1 MESRRKESVTS
12 TRSRSRPKVST
23 RSRGVRRPRPS
34 AGRRRSKPSTVSSLG
49 SLLFRLEAV
58 GIALLVLALVAIP
71 WLVPATRGVTELRDS
86 VVRTFGVLVF
96 AFIALLAYL
105 GLAIARQRFDE
116 GMFSTK
122 PLAIAFSTGAFVSG
136 LLGFFHP
143 AWRLGDVSLSEVT
156 AGGDLGHL
164 MAGHPL
170 GILVWLAFGVGAL
183 SLISPAGA
191 AATARG
197 AGHGAKTAWG
207 WRLPQRA
214 WESTQAL
221 INLVFPTRAPP
232 QGAPK
237 VPLEDVLS
245 AQNRPP
251 VSPPDDGETAVAE
264 AELAITKLNKA
275 DPIDEPPPADV
286 GEQAR
291 LPLNGN
297 GTEEADVVEA
307 VTPNA
312 PRKAHDGWQLPQLD
326 VLVNAKA
333 KETAT
338 DNSARA
344 QLIVDTFA
352 SFGVDTRVVQI
363 NEGPTV
369 TQFGIE
375 PGWEI
380 KSRQVQERDSSG
392 KPVLDRK
399 GKPKMQTEETSRTRV
414 RVNQITSLANDL
426 ALALAAPSL
435 RLESPVS
442 GKPFVGIEVPNHSA
456 ALVTLRSVIE
466 SAQFRRLSL
475 KSRLTLA
482 LGKSVAGEPVIADL
496 AKMPHLLIAGATGS
510 GKSVCMNAIIA
521 CLLMHSSPE
530 EVRFVMIDPKRVELS
545 AFADIP
551 HLAFSSIITDVDKAP
566 GTLQAII
573 HEMESRYR
581 RFAALS
587 VRNIDTYNRHPS
599 RPSHLPHWVVIIDEL
614 ADLMMSAPYE
624 VERQICRLAQLA
636 RATGIHL
643 VVATQRPSVDVVTG
657 LIKANFPTR
666 IAFAVSSQVD
676 SRTILDTVG
685 AEKLLGR
692 GDMLYLPTD
701 AAKPRRIQGVFVS
714 DQEIEQLVAFWT
726 QDRFQEVDRE
736 VFDHLLDEAK
746 QQPSDL
752 PANDDP
758 FLERAKELAE
768 EHQRISASML
778 QRRLRIGYP
787 RAARLMDM
795 LESEGVVGAAE
806 GTSSREVVAAQASA
820 EEERAPS

>member
-1 MESRRKESVTS
+1 MEDRRKETVAS
-12 TRSRSRPKVST
+12 TRSRSRPKISS
-23 RSRGVRRPRPS
+23 RSRGVRRSRPN
-34 AGRRRSKPSTVSSLG
+34 AGRRRSRPSTIGSLG
-49 SLLFRLEAV
+49 NILFRLEAV

-86 VVRTFGVLVF
+86 VVRTFGLMVF

-105 GLAIARQRFDE
+105 GLAIARRRVDE
-116 GMFSTK
+116 AFLTWK
-122 PLAIAFSTGAFVSG
+122 PWAIGFLLAAFASG
-136 LLGFFHP
+136 LLGFFRP
-143 AWRLGDVSLSEVT
+143 DWRLGDASLGEVT

-164 MAGHPL
+164 FAGHPL
-170 GILVWLAFGVGAL
+170 GVLTWLAFGIAAV
-183 SLISPAGA
+183 SLISPAGM

-197 AGHGAKTAWG
+197 IGRAGNAAWG
-207 WRLPQRA
+207 WRLPQRT
-214 WESTQAL
+214 WESAHAL

-232 QGAPK
+232 QGAEK
-237 VPLEDVLS
+237 VPL
-245 AQNRPP
+245 QNLQTDQGRAP
-251 VSPPDDGETAVAE
+251 VSLTGEDEPDVVLDETEIDRAVADE
-264 AELAITKLNKA
+264 A
-275 DPIDEPPPADV
+275 PPTDF

-297 GTEEADVVEA
+297 GYEEAAEA
-307 VTPNA
+307 ELASPDA
-312 PRKAHDGWQLPQLD
+312 PRKAHDGWQLPPLD
-326 VLVNAKA
+326 VLMNAQA
-333 KETAT
+333 QETEN

-344 QLIVDTFA
+344 QLIVDALA
-352 SFGVDTRVVQI
+352 SFGVDARVVQI

-375 PGWEI
+375 PGWEV
-380 KSRQVQERDSSG
+380 KTRQVQERDSAG

-399 GKPKMQTEETSRTRV
+399 GQPKTRTEEVSRTRV
-414 RVNQITSLANDL
+414 RVNQITTLANDL

-435 RLESPVS
+435 RMESPVP

-496 AKMPHLLIAGATGS
+496 TKMPHLLIAGATGS

-530 EVRFVMIDPKRVELS
+530 EVRLVMIDPKRVELS
-545 AFADIP
+545 AFANIP
-551 HLAFSSIITDVDKAP
+551 HLAFSSIITDVDKAS

-581 RFAALS
+581 RFAALA
-587 VRNIDTYNRHPS
+587 VRNIDTYNRHP
-599 RPSHLPHWVVIIDEL
+599 RCPGHLPHWVVIIDEL

-643 VVATQRPSVDVVTG
+643 VIATQRPSVDVVTG

-676 SRTILDTVG
+676 SRTILDTSG

-714 DQEIEQLVAFWT
+714 DQEIERLVEFWT

-746 QQPSDL
+746 QEQSDL
-752 PANDDP
+752 PASDDP
-758 FLERAKELAE
+758 LLDRAKELAQ

-778 QRRLRIGYP
+778 QRRMRIGYP

-806 GTSSREVVAAQASA
+806 GTSSREVVTAESV
-820 EEERAPS
+820 EEEA